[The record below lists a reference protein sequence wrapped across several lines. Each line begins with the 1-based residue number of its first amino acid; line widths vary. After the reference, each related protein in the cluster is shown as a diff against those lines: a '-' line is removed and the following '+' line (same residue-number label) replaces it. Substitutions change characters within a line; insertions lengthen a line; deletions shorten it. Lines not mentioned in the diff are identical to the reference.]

1 MASREKEKAST
12 ANNMGARPN
21 KIFLDSNVIL
31 SGLISDRGAPKI
43 LLDLLCLRLP
53 FFKGATGRYNLIEIE
68 RNLRKKLPAAL
79 TVYAKVRKKLNL
91 EIVPIPELVEL
102 NKCTVAIAEKDLPV
116 LVSALRCK
124 ADYLVT
130 GDQKDF
136 GHLRKGHSLPLRI
149 VSPSEAVHT
158 MGTLMVTSP
167 IDLQVSRLM
176 RTHHFVKCGKGI
188 SGRCLREH
196 PMGATCS
203 PLELASI
210 PA

>member
-1 MASREKEKAST
+1 
-12 ANNMGARPN
+12 MGARPT
-21 KIFLDSNVIL
+21 KFFLDSNVVL

-79 TVYAKVRKKLNL
+79 AVYAKLLKKLNL
-91 EIVPIPELVEL
+91 EIVPIPEIEEL
-102 NKCTVAIAEKDLPV
+102 NTCTVEIAEKDLPV

-136 GHLRKGHSLPLRI
+136 GHLRESPSIPLRI
-149 VSPSEAVHT
+149 VSPSEAVRI
-158 MGTLMVTSP
+158 MGMLAV
-167 IDLQVSRLM
+167 DRSRD
-176 RTHHFVKCGKGI
+176 
-188 SGRCLREH
+188 S
-196 PMGATCS
+196 
-203 PLELASI
+203 
-210 PA
+210 